1 MYEDYLEGSL
11 QNLKSIIADSGTRP
25 ILFVGTGLSIRYI
38 DSPSWEG
45 LLDVLIERNT
55 KCTYPVAYYIQ
66 NHTDNTSIAS
76 QLVDEYN
83 DYAWENFKAGLYPE
97 NLYSVNTDKSAFLK
111 YEIAKYFSNLMGS
124 FDIEKHPLKDEI
136 ISLSKLQPQA
146 IVTTNYDKVL
156 ETIFD
161 EYSVTIGQQVIK
173 SKDTL
178 KIGQI
183 LKIHGCMDSP
193 KDIVISSEDYEEFN
207 NKQRYLIAKLLTYFM
222 EHPIIFLGYSISDPN
237 IKSILS
243 DVAEIV
249 CDSPDKV
256 VENIWFIEWSKDE
269 IPQDFRPPTDK
280 NIDLGNGKGMRINY
294 ILLKDFTRL
303 YESLNK
309 SDVSSVNALRNLE
322 DKIYNIIKSKS
333 ISELKV
339 DYLALE
345 KIENEEKL
353 AEMIGVQNVGL
364 NGKAVSVVGLGT
376 LSDPEQIKTRYP
388 FRISDVA
395 EMLGYSYWYNANK
408 LLNIVKDETGVNI
421 KNTGNRYHIDMSTIN
436 TQPLHRYSID
446 AVKLLERVRDAK
458 EYYVY
463 NDKNTIVRPKKE
475 TLNNVLG

>member
-1 MYEDYLEGSL
+1 MYEDYLEDSF
-11 QNLKSIIADSGTRP
+11 QNLKSMIDDSGTRP

-38 DSPSWEG
+38 NSPNWEG
-45 LLDVLIERNT
+45 LLDVLIEKNP
-55 KCTYPVAYYIQ
+55 KCPYPVAYYIQ

-76 QLVDEYN
+76 QLVDDYN
-83 DYAWENFKAGLYPE
+83 DYAWEKYKDGIYPE

-111 YEIAKYFSNLMGS
+111 HEISGYFSDLMS
-124 FDIEKHPLKDEI
+124 NFDIESHPLKEEI
-136 ISLSKLQPQA
+136 LSLSKLQPQA

-156 ETIFD
+156 ETIFN

-173 SKDTL
+173 SRDTL

-183 LKIHGCMDSP
+183 LKIHGCVESSDE
-193 KDIVISSEDYEEFN
+193 IVISSEDYEEFN

-237 IKSILS
+237 IKNILS

-249 CDSPDKV
+249 CDSPDKI
-256 VENIWFIEWSKDE
+256 VENIWFIEWSMDD
-269 IPQDFRPPTDK
+269 IPQDYRPPSDK
-280 NIDLGNGKGMRINY
+280 NIDLGNGKSMRINY

-309 SDVSSVNALRNLE
+309 SDVSSVNALRSLE

-333 ISELKV
+333 ITELKV

-345 KIENEEKL
+345 RIENEEKL
-353 AEMIGVQNVGL
+353 AEMIGIKNVAL
-364 NGKAVSVVGLGT
+364 NGTEVSVIGLGT

-395 EMLGYSYWYNANK
+395 TMLGYSGWYNANK
-408 LLNIVKDETGVNI
+408 LLKIIKEETGVDI
-421 KNTGNRYHIDMSTIN
+421 KNTGNRYHIDMSIIE
-436 TQPLHRYSID
+436 TQPFHRYSID
-446 AVKLLERVRDAK
+446 AVRLLERVRDN
-458 EYYVY
+458 EVYYVY
-463 NDKNTIVRPKKE
+463 DETNTIVHPNSELLSR
-475 TLNNVLG
+475 